1 MGENNT
7 KKLFNKDNFIMVF
20 MVFLVSFLGAREVD
34 YFYQNQQYINLFF
47 CSLMIFSFFL
57 VAYGFNKKS
66 INKNRK
72 LKMILFGL
80 IFFSISFI
88 SSFLYRYFPFKYDIE
103 TGFLIILMIIPFS
116 LLLGAILDLIKF
128 GELNTTKKFF
138 LLGTN
143 LSLIFLC
150 SYTFCILFYFM
161 FIENDNYTI
170 LLEPINIF
178 NIFILAVDAILFI
191 FSLLFFMRK
200 QYKTSLLYSLSFFMI
215 DIFANCIK
223 HTFF

>member
-20 MVFLVSFLGAREVD
+20 IVFLVSFLGAREVD

-57 VAYGFNKKS
+57 VAYAFKKS

-72 LKMILFGL
+72 LKMILFGT

-88 SSFLYRYFPFKYDIE
+88 FSFLYKYFPFKYDIE
-103 TGFLIILMIIPFS
+103 TGFPIILMIMPFS

-128 GELNTTKKFF
+128 GELNATKKFL
-138 LLGTN
+138 LLGIN

-150 SYTFCILFYFM
+150 FYTFCIFFYFM
-161 FIENDNYTI
+161 FIENDNYTM

-178 NIFILAVDAILFI
+178 NIFILAVDAIFFI
-191 FSLLFFMRK
+191 FSLLFFIRK

-223 HTFF
+223 HAFF

>member
-20 MVFLVSFLGAREVD
+20 IVFLVSFLGAREVD

-57 VAYGFNKKS
+57 VAYAFKKS

-72 LKMILFGL
+72 LKMILFGT

-88 SSFLYRYFPFKYDIE
+88 FSFLYKYFPFKYDIE
-103 TGFLIILMIIPFS
+103 TGFSIILMIMPFS

-128 GELNTTKKFF
+128 GELNATKKFL
-138 LLGTN
+138 LLGIN

-150 SYTFCILFYFM
+150 FYTFCIFFYFM
-161 FIENDNYTI
+161 FIENDNYTM

-178 NIFILAVDAILFI
+178 NIFILAVDAIFFI
-191 FSLLFFMRK
+191 FSLLFFIRK

-223 HTFF
+223 HAFF

>member
-20 MVFLVSFLGAREVD
+20 IVFLILFLGAREVD

-57 VAYGFNKKS
+57 VAYAFKKS

-72 LKMILFGL
+72 LKMILFGT

-88 SSFLYRYFPFKYDIE
+88 FSFLYKYFPFKYDIE
-103 TGFLIILMIIPFS
+103 TGFSIILMIMPFS

-128 GELNTTKKFF
+128 GELNATKKFL
-138 LLGTN
+138 LLGIN

-150 SYTFCILFYFM
+150 FYTFCIFFYFM
-161 FIENDNYTI
+161 FIENDNYTM

-178 NIFILAVDAILFI
+178 NIFILAVDAIFFI
-191 FSLLFFMRK
+191 FSLLFFIRK

-223 HTFF
+223 HAFF